1 MERRKFIRNSFLTAA
16 ASITVG
22 HPIAI
27 GSFAGNKNGISLTEN
42 KPFNLDY
49 AIHDGM
55 FRNHAGDNF
64 LDQIQFA
71 YDNGFRSV
79 EDNGM
84 RGRDA
89 ETQKK
94 IGEKL
99 AKLNMKMGVF
109 VAHDIDWQK
118 PSLTSND
125 KAIQEK
131 FLSQI
136 KESVEVA
143 KRCNAKWM
151 VVVPGIIS
159 HNVNIAYQKARVMDT
174 LRKAA
179 DILSPH
185 NLTFL
190 LEPLNFRDHPSQ
202 VLPDVPNIYE
212 MVKSINSPACK
223 MLFDIYHVQIHTGNL
238 IPNIDL
244 CWDETVYVQLGDNPG
259 RKEPTTGE
267 INYKNIFLHLDK
279 KGYKGLLGMEH
290 GNSIA
295 GKEGELALIKAYKE
309 VDAFK

>member
-1 MERRKFIRNSFLTAA
+1 MERRKFIRNSFLTGAA
-16 ASITVG
+16 A
-22 HPIAI
+22 IA
-27 GSFAGNKNGISLTEN
+27 GSQSFAEIKKAGGLKES
-42 KPFNLDY
+42 KPFNLNY

-55 FRNHAGDNF
+55 FKNHAGDNF
-64 LDQIQFA
+64 LDQIQFG
-71 YDNGFRSV
+71 YDNGFRAV

-84 RGRDA
+84 RGRDVDM
-89 ETQKK
+89 QKK

-99 AKLNMKMGVF
+99 TNLNMKMGVF

-131 FLSQI
+131 FLAQI

-151 VVVPGIIS
+151 VVVPGVIS
-159 HNVNIAYQKARVMDT
+159 HSVNIAYQKARVMDS

-179 DILSPH
+179 DILAPH
-185 NLTFL
+185 NLILL

-202 VLPDVPNIYE
+202 VLPDIPNIYE
-212 MVKSINSPACK
+212 MVKSVNSPACK
-223 MLFDIYHVQIHTGNL
+223 MLFDVYHVQIHSGNL

-244 CWDETVYVQLGDNPG
+244 AWDETVYVQLGDNPG

-267 INYKNIFLHLDK
+267 INYKNIFRHLDS

-290 GNSIA
+290 GNSKP
-295 GKEGELALIKAYKE
+295 GKDGEMDLIKAYRE
-309 VDAFK
+309 TDSFK